1 MKKMFMG
8 SEVLPMLFAHS
19 GDTEQDSRF
28 TACWVGSTRVKDQ
41 GQDSG
46 L

>member
-1 MKKMFMG
+1 MG
-8 SEVLPMLFAHS
+8 LEVLPMLFAHS
-19 GDTEQDSRF
+19 GETEQDGRF

-41 GQDSG
+41 GQDRA